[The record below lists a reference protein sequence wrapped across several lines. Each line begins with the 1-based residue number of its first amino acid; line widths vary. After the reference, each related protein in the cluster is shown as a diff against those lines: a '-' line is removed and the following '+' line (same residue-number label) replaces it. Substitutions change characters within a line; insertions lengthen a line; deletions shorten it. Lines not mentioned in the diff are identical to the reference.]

1 MFKCLLK
8 KTLGPLLKCGVLST
22 SKDWAGKGSYEPS
35 WPIGWSKPKEKAVF
49 KRKAKLGLGLG
60 MGQAAFKSDPKGK
73 TLSSMILMTFRARL
87 VRG

>member
-35 WPIGWSKPKEKAVF
+35 RPIVWSKPKEKAVF
-49 KRKAKLGLGLG
+49 KRKAKLGLG
-60 MGQAAFKSDPKGK
+60 MGQAAFKSDPKVRP
-73 TLSSMILMTFRARL
+73 LPNMILMPVRARL